1 MKKQTSPK
9 EKQEEKKPED
19 ARYEALEHQL
29 KRALADYQNLDKR
42 SKEEKRE
49 WIRSASK
56 GLLLRLLPVL
66 DTLIMASQHSADGN
80 LKVALLQFQEVLAL
94 EGVALIKTEGKEFN
108 PATMECIVTE
118 EVNPSAGSGQLEGKV
133 TGELRPGY
141 MLYESV
147 LRPAQVKVGKK
158 IATNY

>member
-1 MKKQTSPK
+1 MKKQTSLK
-9 EKQEEKKPED
+9 VKQEEKKQED
-19 ARYEALEHQL
+19 VRYEVLEHQL

-42 SKEEKRE
+42 SKEEKGE

-56 GLLLRLLPVL
+56 DLLLRLLPVL
-66 DTLIMASQHSADGN
+66 DTLMMASQHSADEN

-94 EGVALIKTEGKEFN
+94 ERVVLIQTRGKEFN

-118 EVNPSAGSGQLEGKV
+118 EGEEGKV
-133 TGELRPGY
+133 IGELRPGY